1 MDEIAVLIPC
11 YNESKTIEKVVKDF
25 RKALPEA
32 VIYVY
37 DNNSKDGTDE
47 IARRAGAVV
56 RYEYQQGKGNVIR
69 RMFREI
75 DAKCYV
81 VTDGDDTYPAD
92 DARKLC
98 EAVLERNADMVVG
111 DRLSSSYFEE
121 NKRPFHNFGN
131 SLVRGTINSM
141 FKSNIR
147 DIMTGYRAFSY
158 QFVKSFPVLSKGF
171 EIETEMSIHAID
183 KNMRVENVII
193 QYRDRPEGSVS
204 KLNTYSDGF
213 KVIMTIAK
221 LYKNYKPLGFF
232 TWIAVVLA
240 LVSTVFLVPVM
251 GEYIGTGLV
260 ERFPTLIVCCFVY
273 MAAMQSF
280 FAGLMLS
287 TMKQKNMQDYEMN
300 LIFLEREYKALLT
313 VSEDKPG
320 GGTEK

>member
-1 MDEIAVLIPC
+1 VR
-11 YNESKTIEKVVKDF
+11 DF
-25 RKALPEA
+25 KEALPEA

-37 DNNSKDGTDE
+37 DNNSSDGTDE
-47 IARRAGAVV
+47 IARRAGAIV

-81 VTDGDDTYPAD
+81 MTDGDDTYPAD
-92 DARKLC
+92 EARKLC
-98 EAVLERNADMVVG
+98 DAVLNRNADMVVG

-131 SLVRGTINSM
+131 SLVRGAINSM
-141 FKSNIR
+141 FKSDIR

-213 KVIMTIAK
+213 KVLMTIIK
-221 LYKNYKPLGFF
+221 LYKNYKPFGFF
-232 TWIAVVLA
+232 SIISLL
-240 LVSTVFLVPVM
+240 LVIISTIFLIPVI
-251 GEYIGTGLV
+251 GDYISTGLV
-260 ERFPTLIVCCFVY
+260 ERFPTLIVCGFVY
-273 MAAMQSF
+273 VAAIQSF

-300 LIFLEREYKALLT
+300 LVYLDTEYK
-313 VSEDKPG
+313 
-320 GGTEK
+320 EKCRQ

>member
-1 MDEIAVLIPC
+1 VR
-11 YNESKTIEKVVKDF
+11 DF
-25 RKALPEA
+25 KEALPEA
-32 VIYVY
+32 VIYDY

-47 IARRAGAVV
+47 IARKAGAVV

-75 DAKCYV
+75 DAKCYIM
-81 VTDGDDTYPAD
+81 TDGDDTYPAD
-92 DARKLC
+92 EARKLC
-98 EAVLERNADMVVG
+98 EAVLKRNADMVVG

-131 SLVRGTINSM
+131 SLVRGVINRM

-204 KLNTYSDGF
+204 KLNTYSDGL
-213 KVIMTIAK
+213 KVLMTIIK
-221 LYKNYKPLGFF
+221 LYKNYKPFGFF
-232 TWIAVVLA
+232 SLISVL
-240 LVSTVFLVPVM
+240 LVLISTAFLVPVL
-251 GEYIGTGLV
+251 GDYIGTGLV

-300 LIFLEREYKALLT
+300 LVFLDMEFKQKSGNSP
-313 VSEDKPG
+313 VNS
-320 GGTEK
+320 

>member
-1 MDEIAVLIPC
+1 MDKIAVLIPC
-11 YNESKTIEKVVKDF
+11 YNESKTIEKVVTDF
-25 RKALPEA
+25 RKTLPEA

-37 DNNSKDGTDE
+37 DNNSTDGTAE
-47 IARRAGAVV
+47 IAKKAGAVV
-56 RYEYQQGKGNVIR
+56 RHEYQQGKGNVIR

-75 DAKCYV
+75 DAKCYIM
-81 VTDGDDTYPAD
+81 TDGDDTYPAEE
-92 DARKLC
+92 AGKLC

-131 SLVRGTINSM
+131 SLVRGVINRM
-141 FKSNIR
+141 FKSDIR

-204 KLNTYSDGF
+204 KLNTYSDGM
-213 KVIMTIAK
+213 KVLFTIVK
-221 LYKNYKPLGFF
+221 LYKNYKPFGFF

-240 LVSTVFLVPVM
+240 VVATVFLIPVLL
-251 GEYIGTGLV
+251 EYVKTGLV
-260 ERFPTLIVCCFVY
+260 LRFPTLIVCCFVY
-273 MAAMQSF
+273 LSAIQSF

-300 LIFLEREYKALLT
+300 LIMLNQAYTQKCKE
-313 VSEDKPG
+313 
-320 GGTEK
+320 TE